1 MQKKII
7 ALAIAGLASSAAF
20 AQTNVTIYGIADVGY
35 AYQQSAGK
43 NVQNSIDSG
52 LLSGSRIGFKGVEDL
67 GNGLK
72 ALFTLEYA
80 IAMDNNT
87 GVGVADAP
95 WSGTA
100 ARQQM
105 VGLSSATLGTVVAGR
120 LQHAGYDFGCAY
132 SGGLAGGAFNVSER
146 VGVGALLSC
155 GSNGRANNAV
165 AYISPSFGGVTVA
178 LNHARVSENANGVG
192 ITNNTT
198 NQAVDSSASLL
209 HVSYA
214 NGPLQV
220 GGVFARLNASNTVA
234 SDDVR
239 EIGLGAT
246 YDFGVVKLN
255 AMYVNQ
261 KVNGLGTENNQKIV
275 AGVTV
280 PVMAKGSVVAGVAR
294 GFYGSTGHTNNVG
307 SDNLTA
313 YNLGYIHSL
322 SKRTK
327 LYAGYTY
334 VNGQD
339 QSITNTWGGAA
350 GAANATSLA
359 TNSTSQV
366 GGNSQ
371 IIGFGINHAF

>member
-80 IAMDNNT
+80 IAMENNT

-178 LNHARVSENANGVG
+178 LNHARVTEN
-192 ITNNTT
+192 TNAMGTT
-198 NQAVDSSASLL
+198 NGTTQAVDSSASLL

-255 AMYVNQ
+255 AMYVAQ
-261 KVNGLGTENNQKIV
+261 KTFGAGTENNQKIV

-280 PVMAKGSVVAGVAR
+280 PVMSKGSLVAGAAR
-294 GFYGSTGHTNNVG
+294 GFYSNNTTQ
-307 SDNLTA
+307 DNLTA

-339 QSITNTWGGAA
+339 ASTTNTWGGAA
-350 GAANATSLA
+350 GAANQTYSA
-359 TNSTSQV
+359 TNMTSQV

>member
-20 AQTNVTIYGIADVGY
+20 AQTNVTIYGVADVGY
-35 AYQQSAGK
+35 FYQQAAGK
-43 NVQNSIDSG
+43 NVQSSIDSG
-52 LLSGSRIGFKGVEDL
+52 GLAGSRIGFKGVEDL

-87 GVGVADAP
+87 NVGYVDSP
-95 WSGTA
+95 WSSTA
-100 ARQQM
+100 ARQQF
-105 VGLSSATLGTVVAGR
+105 VGLSSASLGTVVAGR
-120 LQHAGYDFGCAY
+120 LQTAGYDFACAY
-132 SGGLAGGAFNVSER
+132 TGGFAGSAFNVSER
-146 VGVGALLSC
+146 AGVAGVINC
-155 GSNGRANNAV
+155 GTGGRASNAV

-178 LNHARVSENANGVG
+178 LNHARVTEN
-192 ITNNTT
+192 TNAMGYTNSTV
-198 NQAVDSSASLL
+198 NQAADSSASLL
-209 HVSYA
+209 HVTYA
-214 NGPLQV
+214 NGPLQA
-220 GGVFARLNASNTVA
+220 GAVFARVNASNTIA

-239 EIGLGAT
+239 EMGLGAT

-255 AMYVNQ
+255 AMYVAQ
-261 KVNGLGTENNQKIV
+261 KAFGVGSENNQKVV

-280 PVMAKGSVVAGVAR
+280 PVMSKGSVVAGVAR
-294 GFYGSTGHTNNVG
+294 SFISNNTTQ
-307 SDNLTA
+307 DNLTA

-339 QSITNTWGGAA
+339 QSTTNTWGGSAA
-350 GAANATSLA
+350 A
-359 TNSTSQV
+359 TNAAASATNMTSQL